1 MKLIVKV
8 EKAGIMIPIE
18 RLKGINEGDILQIE
32 IERLHM
38 SKRTK
43 KDLIQK
49 LPFFLQN
56 CVKNEWKVKEI
67 LRIAQICIIKLC

>member
-18 RLKGINEGDILQIE
+18 RLQGINEGDIVQIE
-32 IERLHM
+32 IERLYM

-43 KDLIQK
+43 KDLVQT
-49 LPFFLQN
+49 LSL
-56 CVKNEWKVKEI
+56 
-67 LRIAQICIIKLC
+67 

>member
-18 RLKGINEGDILQIE
+18 RLKGINEGDLVQIE
-32 IERLHM
+32 IERLYM

-43 KDLIQK
+43 RDLIQV
-49 LPFFLQN
+49 LNF
-56 CVKNEWKVKEI
+56 
-67 LRIAQICIIKLC
+67 